1 MRMSLLTAFALAAVS
16 AATTFGFSPDKL
28 NKITF
33 ENTTGTRIEMI
44 FLSPRDSKFW
54 GPDLLGADY
63 ILEEGKNTN
72 CYLDYPAESFGFDV
86 MATDDKG
93 NKFEIRDFEVTDGNE
108 ATVSL
113 TSKSLKT
120 RAPDFSLATVRAVNS
135 TGHEIQYLFVPP
147 GDSAAWGADLLVE
160 ETTLADGDSYS
171 FLLAVGKNKMKYKV
185 MGVDENG
192 DEYQFTV
199 TIDPR
204 VTKEF
209 TWTIEPG
216 DLTKAK

>member
-1 MRMSLLTAFALAAVS
+1 MSLLTAFALVAVS

-33 ENTTGTRIEMI
+33 DNTTGTRIEMI

-63 ILEEGKNTN
+63 ILEEGKSTS
-72 CYLDYPAESFGFDV
+72 CYVHYPAASFGFDV

-93 NKFEIRDFEVTDGNE
+93 NKFEIRDFEVTDGKE
-108 ATVSL
+108 ARVSL
-113 TSKSLKT
+113 TSQSQKT
-120 RAPDFSLATVRAVNS
+120 RAPDFSLVTVHAVNS

-147 GDSAAWGADLLVE
+147 GDSAAWGADLLDE
-160 ETTLADGDSYS
+160 EATLADGNSYS
-171 FLLAVGKNKMKYKV
+171 FLLAVGKEKMTYKV

-199 TIDPR
+199 TIDPKVR
-204 VTKEF
+204 KEF

-216 DLTKAK
+216 DLRKAK